1 MKRLYLIIASV
12 CVSSL
17 LWALQPTCTIPL
29 YPEGALDSNGYVP
42 EDEYVKNGDKIYK
55 VAAPRIDVYLP
66 GKVKPSGIL
75 LSIPGGGYSFVSS
88 GNEGVKVAEY
98 FVPQGYIVAVLKYR
112 LPNNHEYIPLHDAL
126 QSIRILRD
134 SAEVWKT
141 PDATIGVIGFS
152 AGGHLAASLL
162 THYTDSVTRPDFGIL
177 VYPVI
182 SMDSTITHAGSCK
195 QLLGSQ
201 PTEEQ
206 RLLWSAEK
214 QVTPQTP
221 PCLIVACQD
230 DPTVKI
236 ENSIRFY
243 QALTANNVPS
253 SLLIVPLGKHGW
265 GFSRQFQD
273 RDHIDKL
280 ISAFIATSCKED
292 YQSMHIRKE
301 TLFDRN
307 KRTRD
312 WAKFRRYAD
321 SNAELVTN
329 KTKVNAVFYGNS
341 ITYNWAKMRPEFFH
355 SHGFVGRGISGQTSS
370 EMLVR
375 FRQDVIELHP
385 KNVVIL
391 CGTND
396 IAQNNGTISLENTM
410 GNIISMCELAKAN
423 KIRPV
428 LCSVLPAR
436 SFRWNPFVVDAPQ
449 QIQALNEMIKAY
461 AAKNKILYVDYY
473 SAMVDTDGG
482 LKKGLSKDEVHPL
495 EAGYAIMEPI
505 ILKTLKIQNK

>member
-66 GKVKPSGIL
+66 DKAKPSGIL

-195 QLLGSQ
+195 QLLGPQ

-236 ENSIRFY
+236 ENSICFY

-301 TLFDRN
+301 TLFERH

-312 WAKFRRYAD
+312 
-321 SNAELVTN
+321 
-329 KTKVNAVFYGNS
+329 
-341 ITYNWAKMRPEFFH
+341 
-355 SHGFVGRGISGQTSS
+355 
-370 EMLVR
+370 
-375 FRQDVIELHP
+375 
-385 KNVVIL
+385 
-391 CGTND
+391 
-396 IAQNNGTISLENTM
+396 
-410 GNIISMCELAKAN
+410 
-423 KIRPV
+423 
-428 LCSVLPAR
+428 
-436 SFRWNPFVVDAPQ
+436 
-449 QIQALNEMIKAY
+449 
-461 AAKNKILYVDYY
+461 
-473 SAMVDTDGG
+473 
-482 LKKGLSKDEVHPL
+482 
-495 EAGYAIMEPI
+495 
-505 ILKTLKIQNK
+505 